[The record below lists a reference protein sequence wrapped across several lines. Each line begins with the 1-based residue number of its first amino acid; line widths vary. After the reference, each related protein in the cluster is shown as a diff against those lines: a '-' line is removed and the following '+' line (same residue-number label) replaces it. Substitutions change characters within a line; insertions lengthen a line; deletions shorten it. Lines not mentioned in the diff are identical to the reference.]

1 MSQKLSSFIGA
12 GCSSTSNDK
21 SRGSSQTVIGS
32 TKLPVVK
39 LQCLTAPIPVPSIS
53 ALIGYAIP
61 VLKIN
66 SVGSSS
72 SGNSTTFFQT
82 VCGSALISIEVTTEV
97 KIGSLSFS
105 INAIIG
111 IMPMNSSIAVRALF
125 GVLLIIA

>member
-1 MSQKLSSFIGA
+1 MSQKLNSFIGS
-12 GCSSTSNDK
+12 GCSTTSNFK

-39 LQCLTAPIPVPSIS
+39 LQCLTAPTPVPSIFAS
-53 ALIGYAIP
+53 IGYAIP

-72 SGNSTTFFQT
+72 CGNSTTFFQT
-82 VCGSALISIEVTTEV
+82 VCGSALISIAVIREV
-97 KIGSLSFS
+97 KVGSLSFS
-105 INAIIG
+105 INAIVGMIP
-111 IMPMNSSIAVRALF
+111 IKISIVVGALF